1 MAPGYGDRGDGTCQ
15 LLAIQNSV
23 PPHLTAPAPPQG
35 PSRDLI
41 VELDNTTLTSTS
53 VDGSVGLTVRCSTCP
68 EGAGMQAAV
77 QLGSLAS
84 LVVGLAGG
92 GWALA
97 HTDSSADQMTKHR
110 SRPAGHPCV

>member
-53 VDGSVGLTVRCSTCP
+53 VDSSVGLTVRRAAP
-68 EGAGMQAAV
+68 PAQQQQAGKGQACRRLCNWVHWPALWWVLPAAV
-77 QLGSLAS
+77 GR
-84 LVVGLAGG
+84 
-92 GWALA
+92 WHA
-97 HTDSSADQMTKHR
+97 HLEH
-110 SRPAGHPCV
+110 